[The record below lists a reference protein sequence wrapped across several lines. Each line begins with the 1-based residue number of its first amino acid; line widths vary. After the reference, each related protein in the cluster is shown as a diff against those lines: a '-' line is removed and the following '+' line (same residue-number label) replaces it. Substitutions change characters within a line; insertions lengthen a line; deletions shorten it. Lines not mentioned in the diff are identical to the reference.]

1 MGYDGAAYSG
11 AKKSGTSR
19 SATLTS
25 GMRYSFHPVLRAIPR
40 RPEAWKP
47 AARRPPNPFVSPF
60 VRPSPFVMPLVRP
73 RPFVRPFVLPN
84 PFVSP
89 LVRPRPFV
97 SPFVRPTPLVSPLVR
112 PRPFVRPSPFVR
124 PRRPFVRPPR
134 PFVRPPNPFV
144 RPALSPPRR
153 SSTRPFVNPF
163 FDGDFSVG
171 FAGGGTARSGF
182 GFDGRSAGFLLGFPR
197 SFVPP
202 RSSSTISWIA
212 ALPRSSSSSSNVRLR
227 ANFTPQFAQVV
238 ASIAT
243 GASHIGHGTVAS
255 MASAASGSV
264 C

>member
-47 AARRPPNPFVSPF
+47 AARRPPTPFVSPL

-134 PFVRPPNPFV
+134 PFVRPPHPSV
-144 RPALSPPRR
+144 RPALSPPRP
-153 SSTRPFVNPF
+153 SSTRPFGTPLF
-163 FDGDFSVG
+163 YGDFAVG

-182 GFDGRSAGFLLGFPR
+182 GFDGRSAGFSMGFSG

-212 ALPRSSSSSSNVRLR
+212 ALPRSSSSSSNVRLM
-227 ANFTPQFAQVV
+227 ANFTPRFAQVV

-243 GASHIGHGTVAS
+243 GAWRIVQRTGAAIGP
-255 MASAASGSV
+255 
-264 C
+264 

>member
-60 VRPSPFVMPLVRP
+60 VRPSPFVI
-73 RPFVRPFVLPN
+73 
-84 PFVSP
+84 P

-182 GFDGRSAGFLLGFPR
+182 GFDGRSAGFSMGFSG

-202 RSSSTISWIA
+202 RY
-212 ALPRSSSSSSNVRLR
+212 
-227 ANFTPQFAQVV
+227 
-238 ASIAT
+238 
-243 GASHIGHGTVAS
+243 
-255 MASAASGSV
+255 
-264 C
+264 

>member
-47 AARRPPNPFVSPF
+47 AARRPPN
-60 VRPSPFVMPLVRP
+60 
-73 RPFVRPFVLPN
+73 
-84 PFVSP
+84 
-89 LVRPRPFV
+89 PFV

-171 FAGGGTARSGF
+171 FAGGGTPRSGF
-182 GFDGRSAGFLLGFPR
+182 GFDGRSAGFSMGFSG

-255 MASAASGSV
+255 MASAASG
-264 C
+264 